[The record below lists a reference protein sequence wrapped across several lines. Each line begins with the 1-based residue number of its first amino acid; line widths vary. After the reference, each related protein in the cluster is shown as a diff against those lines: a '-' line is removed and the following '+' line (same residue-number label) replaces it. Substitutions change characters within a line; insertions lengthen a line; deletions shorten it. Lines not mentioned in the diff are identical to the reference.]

1 MYSLTNIL
9 KSGSS
14 RIRSAL
20 GRAQVRTATQD
31 HHVQTFDEED
41 PSRYSP
47 GGYHPVRIGDEFHNG
62 KYQVIRKLGYGLY
75 STVWLARN
83 SQSNQH
89 VALKVLT
96 ADSFGGEKATLELD
110 ILKHLTSMVTES
122 PGRSGANHIVGLQDE
137 FKHSGP
143 NGQHVC
149 LVFKPM
155 GPDMSHYRKL
165 FSRARL
171 PIPVAKKVTKELLM
185 ALAFLHDSCQVI
197 HTDIKPQNILVE
209 TSEINEMFQYAPSE
223 VFSPF
228 YPPHDPPADYYMK
241 SEQVISGEEEL
252 ETADVSIRLTDFGTA
267 SWIDKHLTEWIQ
279 PQMLRAPE
287 VILGAPWD
295 HKVDI
300 WNLGLIIWELV
311 QGKLV
316 FDGQA
321 TATSAYS
328 SQAHLAQMKAI
339 LGTFPKT
346 LLDRSESRRIFF
358 DHNDELISGIHF
370 PPVTLRELCD
380 RFKYPVGQDRED
392 FLAFVESTL
401 ALEPRNRPDARE
413 LINLRWLRGV

>member
-1 MYSLTNIL
+1 MRRD
-9 KSGSS
+9 S
-14 RIRSAL
+14 RRSPHC
-20 GRAQVRTATQD
+20 RTQD

-41 PSRYSP
+41 PNRYSP
-47 GGYHPVRIGDEFHNG
+47 GGYHPVRIGDEFHDG
-62 KYQVIRKLGYGLY
+62 KYRVIRKLGYGLY
-75 STVWLARN
+75 ST
-83 SQSNQH
+83 H
-89 VALKVLT
+89 VALKILT
-96 ADSFGGEKATLELD
+96 ADSFGGEKSTFELD
-110 ILKHLTSMVTES
+110 ILRHLASRVTES
-122 PGRSGANHIVGLQDE
+122 PGSPGANHIVGLQDE

-143 NGQHVC
+143 NGRHVC
-149 LVFKPM
+149 LVFKSM
-155 GPDMSHYRKL
+155 GPDMSHYRRL

-171 PIPVAKKVTKELLM
+171 SIPVAKKVTKELLM
-185 ALAFLHDSCQVI
+185 ALAFLHDSCQ
-197 HTDIKPQNILVE
+197 HH
-209 TSEINEMFQYAPSE
+209 APSK

-228 YPPHDPPADYYMK
+228 YPPHDPPTDYYMK

-252 ETADVSIRLTDFGTA
+252 ETADVSIRLADFGTT
-267 SWIDKHLTEWIQ
+267 SWVDEHLTEWIQ

-311 QGKLV
+311 QGKLI

-339 LGTFPKT
+339 LGTFPNT
-346 LLDRSESRRIFF
+346 LLDRSESHYIKVTVMYPG
-358 DHNDELISGIHF
+358 HLISGVHF

-380 RFKYPVGQDRED
+380 RFQYPVGQDLED
-392 FLAFVESTL
+392 FLAFVEITV

-413 LINLRWLRGV
+413 LLDLRWLRDV

>member
-1 MYSLTNIL
+1 MYRLLTRKIPTDTLQEAITLSELVMNFMTGNTVL
-9 KSGSS
+9 LESS
-14 RIRSAL
+14 AMAYIPP
-20 GRAQVRTATQD
+20 
-31 HHVQTFDEED
+31 F
-41 PSRYSP
+41 
-47 GGYHPVRIGDEFHNG
+47 
-62 KYQVIRKLGYGLY
+62 GLLEIH
-75 STVWLARN
+75 T
-83 SQSNQH
+83 
-89 VALKVLT
+89 
-96 ADSFGGEKATLELD
+96 DSFGGEKSTFELD
-110 ILKHLTSMVTES
+110 ILRHLASRVTES
-122 PGRSGANHIVGLQDE
+122 PGSPGANHIVGLQDE

-143 NGQHVC
+143 NGRHVC

-155 GPDMSHYRKL
+155 GPDMSHYRRL

-171 PIPVAKKVTKELLM
+171 SIPVAKKVTKELLM

-197 HTDIKPQNILVE
+197 HTDIKPQNIH
-209 TSEINEMFQYAPSE
+209 APSK

-228 YPPHDPPADYYMK
+228 YPPHDPPTDYYMK

-252 ETADVSIRLTDFGTA
+252 ETADVSIRLADFGTT
-267 SWIDKHLTEWIQ
+267 SWVDEHLTEWIQ

-311 QGKLV
+311 QGKLI

-339 LGTFPKT
+339 LGTFPNT
-346 LLDRSESRRIFF
+346 LLDRSESRRTFF
-358 DHNDELISGIHF
+358 DTDGHLISGVHF

-380 RFKYPVGQDRED
+380 RFQYPVGQDLED
-392 FLAFVESTL
+392 FLAFVEITV
-401 ALEPRNRPDARE
+401 ALEPRNRPDARDFLGSRSLPGKVAE
-413 LINLRWLRGV
+413 QIAERAWLVVGAWKMQVALPSDPGYLEGVI